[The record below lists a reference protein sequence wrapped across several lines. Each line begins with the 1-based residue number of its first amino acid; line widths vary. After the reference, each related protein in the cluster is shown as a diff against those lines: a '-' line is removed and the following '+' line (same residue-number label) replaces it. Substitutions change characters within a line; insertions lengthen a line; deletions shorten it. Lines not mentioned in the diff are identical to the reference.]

1 MKKRT
6 ALLVTIILAM
16 TAAACG
22 SDEKTEST
30 AAVAEES
37 SYIADE
43 TQTEG
48 IADDADTAEADDVT
62 EDDDT
67 APTADTDEIWH
78 SGDLVFETTDIS
90 GDAVTD
96 EIIKGSELVMLNLW
110 EPWCGPCVNEMPDL
124 ELLYENYKGSG
135 LLILGAYTTFEMDAE
150 AKEIVDSSGIT
161 YPILKADSNLL
172 SYEQNYVPATFL
184 FDGNGNL
191 LSDEPV
197 AGSQSYDEW
206 ERIVRKYLPR

>member
-1 MKKRT
+1 M
-6 ALLVTIILAM
+6 VTVILAM

-43 TQTEG
+43 SE
-48 IADDADTAEADDVT
+48 TAVAADDVT

-67 APTADTDEIWH
+67 VPTTDADQIWH

-161 YPILKADSNLL
+161 YPILKADSNLF
-172 SYEQNYVPATFL
+172 SYEQDYVPATFL

-191 LSDEPV
+191 LSEEPV

-206 ERIVRKYLPR
+206 EKIVRKYLSR